1 MTTAAGFIALRSQFA
16 DQMQVCLEAS
26 KGRKELEM
34 SPLKASFVGVASS
47 ELEKKTAMDQ
57 VHEACLFI
65 ICIDFHFSFFHFHS
79 IFLFSSLRPFVIYS
93 TSSSAQIWRWKSV
106 SSATAS

>member
-26 KGRKELEM
+26 QGRKQLEM
-34 SPLKASFVGVASS
+34 APLKASFVGVTTS

-57 VHEACLFI
+57 VSAPL
-65 ICIDFHFSFFHFHS
+65 SFLALRVRVS
-79 IFLFSSLRPFVIYS
+79 DLLIFTLIEL
-93 TSSSAQIWRWKSV
+93 
-106 SSATAS
+106 